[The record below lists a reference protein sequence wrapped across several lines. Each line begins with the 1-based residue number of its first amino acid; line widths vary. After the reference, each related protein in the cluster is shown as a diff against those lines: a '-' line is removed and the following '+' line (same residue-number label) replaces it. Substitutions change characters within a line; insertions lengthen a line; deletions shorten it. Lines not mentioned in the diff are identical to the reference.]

1 MFMSKMRHFLTLRK
15 FNLISSKMCKNAY
28 FSINFFKAWL
38 VLLHY
43 DCIKYPMS
51 YNKCNK
57 WYKAAVL
64 KLWVATRKWVAR
76 ASQVGREDALEEN
89 IFQFLGDFL
98 CKSQFIMH
106 EIYYKIRNMKSPIN
120 KWLLD
125 QTNGVIID
133 ANTEEID
140 SLNIVTSVR

>member
-1 MFMSKMRHFLTLRK
+1 MKLT
-15 FNLISSKMCKNAY
+15 IT
-28 FSINFFKAWL
+28 NF
-38 VLLHY
+38 
-43 DCIKYPMS
+43 DP
-51 YNKCNK
+51 YNKEK
-57 WYKAAVL
+57 WLFKL
-64 KLWVATRKWVAR
+64 K
-76 ASQVGREDALEEN
+76 DDNN
-89 IFQFLGDFL
+89 IEHL
-98 CKSQFIMH
+98 IMH